1 MVGASC
7 APAGQV
13 NLSKSRAVR
22 FAKHDEYPH
31 EFDATCWQ
39 SSYCAVDGVPGGD
52 DGLGYD
58 FRIFLKTKTL
68 YFEVKAT
75 TGDITEFEL
84 GDSEV
89 KRARACTGRGRAK
102 EEYRVIFV
110 SYVLDSRRR
119 RLDVLPNPLDPDNR
133 AFYRFPGSGLRC
145 SFEPA

>member
-1 MVGASC
+1 MAHDLLQRGPVGSDQVSPRGLSRGESRREPGPGPLAVVSADAVL
-7 APAGQV
+7 APGKT
-13 NLSKSRAVR
+13 NTRS
-22 FAKHDEYPH
+22 
-31 EFDATCWQ
+31 
-39 SSYCAVDGVPGGD
+39 DGG
-52 DGLGYD
+52 
-58 FRIFLKTKTL
+58 
-68 YFEVKAT
+68 AT